1 MNEKFKKILQEK
13 NNEIVALKNKLS
25 IFLKKIKFL
34 ENKIYMKSFN
44 EDNKNNNQC
53 FFHRNNELIKTKT
66 SRVFSAAN
74 EILSKNKN
82 KSLNIIPHSRTKK
95 KKFLMKSLSSSI
107 LNNQSNINNDTFI
120 VKHIDNSSIG
130 ESVNNFIFNINESIS
145 NKGTLDSLLIN
156 LGSNQTINSEKIKV
170 QKKLDEYRK
179 LIDKK
184 LNELISTRRNHINT
198 NKMKTSSIRL
208 KLFNNEGKNIIY
220 NSTSETVFN
229 QIGKKI
235 KCISNRS
242 QRNINTHKFK
252 IA

>member
-1 MNEKFKKILQEK
+1 MNEEFKKILQEK

-53 FFHRNNELIKTKT
+53 FIDRNNELIKTKT

-242 QRNINTHKFK
+242 QININTHKFK

>member
-1 MNEKFKKILQEK
+1 MQEK

-53 FFHRNNELIKTKT
+53 FIHRNNELIKTKT

-156 LGSNQTINSEKIKV
+156 LGSNQTINSEKI
-170 QKKLDEYRK
+170 
-179 LIDKK
+179 
-184 LNELISTRRNHINT
+184 
-198 NKMKTSSIRL
+198 
-208 KLFNNEGKNIIY
+208 
-220 NSTSETVFN
+220 
-229 QIGKKI
+229 
-235 KCISNRS
+235 
-242 QRNINTHKFK
+242 
-252 IA
+252 